1 MDKLDNIK
9 LSDIPRTGKKSVPYF
24 LMLIHMFQGG
34 WVCFQEKEQVITVR
48 IPDTLVGPFI
58 DQFGKRITISEDT
71 EGMLLVTFHAVASVI
86 LLGWL
91 LGLQYVEVLSPLSV
105 RNAMIDL
112 IKQNME
118 IYSKKELTQIC
129 GNSFS
134 CALCGARF

>member
-1 MDKLDNIK
+1 MVL
-9 LSDIPRTGKKSVPYF
+9 
-24 LMLIHMFQGG
+24 
-34 WVCFQEKEQVITVR
+34 
-48 IPDTLVGPFI
+48 FI

-134 CALCGARF
+134 CARGARH